1 MKKRFTLEEWLTHP
15 STSAKLI
22 VDNSPPES
30 SEDAGLR
37 RFKEKSIFIVALVL
51 ICTFFLICV
60 YFLFQDPH
68 NTLAGNFAFGIV
80 TGLTGYVLRGK

>member
-1 MKKRFTLEEWLTHP
+1 MDKQAYDLVNILKDHFRLSVESITPNNED
-15 STSAKLI
+15 AKLK
-22 VDNSPPES
+22 
-30 SEDAGLR
+30 
-37 RFKEKSIFIVALVL
+37 RFKEKYAFIVALVL